1 MHWVTAKLMPMPFI
15 DHPKGRAYY
24 RHWAAQEPRAVVVF
38 LHGFGEHTGVYH
50 RYGFALNAAG
60 IDLWAV
66 DQFGHG
72 LSPGTRGDFGSIADS
87 SDLADT
93 LTELAEGERPGLPLI
108 AQGHSF
114 GAVVTLTRL
123 LDQPDRYRA
132 GVISGAPL
140 VPIPEL
146 LDPDSAF
153 DLDPLWLS
161 EDPFYLDSLENDPL
175 AFVDADGAPLARALD
190 TAWDRFGRDLPG
202 LTVPTLAVHGVADP
216 IAPIGAVARLRR
228 ADGTAAAQGV
238 CRRAPRHPQR
248 HDAPRSGRRDHRI
261 HREKWAH
268 TAGRGLEPGVV
279 GGGGEECL
287 EVVAPVRGRVLV
299 GFDPGVL
306 AAVEQQ
312 RPRLLVRHVGQRVHS
327 TEHDE
332 VVAAVMHRM
341 HCAVDVRERALDH
354 RRAQISMGPSRSRR
368 TCRAPWIRTAPRRP
382 SDSRAA
388 R

>member
-1 MHWVTAKLMPMPFI
+1 MDLSRLARVRWITAKLIAMPFI

-24 RHWAAQEPRAVVVF
+24 RHWAAKEPRAVVVF

-123 LDQPDRYRA
+123 LDQPDRYHA

-146 LDPDSAF
+146 LDADSSF
-153 DLDPLWLS
+153 DLDPHWLS
-161 EDPFYLDSLENDPL
+161 DDPFYLDSLENDPL

-202 LTVPTLAVHGVADP
+202 LKVPTLAVHGIADP
-216 IAPIGAVARLRR
+216 IAPIGAVAAYAEQLEPLQLKEFP
-228 ADGTAAAQGV
+228 GG
-238 CRRAPRHPQR
+238 H
-248 HDAPRSGRRDHRI
+248 HDILNDTM
-261 HREKWAH
+261 HREVADEIIAFIGGSGP
-268 TAGRGLEPGVV
+268 TPQV
-279 GGGGEECL
+279 G
-287 EVVAPVRGRVLV
+287 
-299 GFDPGVL
+299 D
-306 AAVEQQ
+306 
-312 RPRLLVRHVGQRVHS
+312 
-327 TEHDE
+327 
-332 VVAAVMHRM
+332 
-341 HCAVDVRERALDH
+341 
-354 RRAQISMGPSRSRR
+354 
-368 TCRAPWIRTAPRRP
+368 
-382 SDSRAA
+382 
-388 R
+388 